1 MSTMNSIDARLLELL
16 QRDCSQSLAELGSRV
31 GLSISAV
38 NERLKK
44 LRARGHVRAY
54 VALVNPQTLGYA
66 ACAFVLVAVEG
77 KKNEKAFVE
86 AVLKIPQIEECHYI
100 SGEFPYLLKIW
111 AHDVQDLERLNER
124 IKELAGVLRTQV
136 SVVLS
141 SAKDHVTGL
150 VARSE

>member
-1 MSTMNSIDARLLELL
+1 MPTMNPIDTQLLELL

-54 VALVNPQTLGYA
+54 VALVDPQTLGYVT
-66 ACAFVLVAVEG
+66 CAFVAVAVEG
-77 KKNEKAFVE
+77 KKNEKALVA
-86 AVLKIPQIEECHYI
+86 AVLKTPQIEECHHI
-100 SGEFPYLLKIW
+100 SGEFPYLLKVW
-111 AHDVQDLERLNER
+111 ARDVQDLERLNER
-124 IKELAGVLRTQV
+124 IKEMPGVLRTQV

-141 SAKDHVTGL
+141 SARDHVTGL
-150 VARSE
+150 VARSK